1 MMNHQKLSLRVGV
14 LLSAK
19 PRWASKL
26 VDGTKTV
33 EFRRRGPGRDAI
45 GKPMLIYA
53 SSPSSQLI
61 GFGDIKDAVRADP
74 SELWRRYAEQG
85 GVEEDEFRTY
95 FAGAPLGDALI
106 VNCSRLPHFIGLNM
120 LRTRYGVRPPQSWSW
135 LPATSPLL
143 DLMSF
148 VEP

>member
-1 MMNHQKLSLRVGV
+1 MTHQKLSPPAGL
-14 LLSAK
+14 LLSVK

-26 VDGTKTV
+26 VDGTKTI

-53 SSPSSQLI
+53 SAPSSQLI
-61 GFGDIKDAVRADP
+61 GFGGIKDAVRADP

-85 GVEEDEFRTY
+85 GIEEDDFRAY
-95 FAGAPLGDALI
+95 FSGAPLGDALI
-106 VNCSRLPHFIGLNM
+106 VNCSRLPHYIGRNL

-135 LPATSPLL
+135 LPPTSPLL
-143 DLMSF
+143 ALISF
-148 VEP
+148 FEP